1 MLKLSS
7 RGDREYGGKANVC
20 WEVKEVAKSAVMK
33 LVLLLAQFSN
43 PHKDIVAATLGWMCQ
58 AKDVEFE
65 VYYASQR
72 GGGLF
77 SAHGSTIIGGGHYA
91 EFARLLSSF
100 DVSIVC
106 LGDVSLFSSLTG
118 NGQVK
123 EVFSGFRYGKGDSEF
138 LRRMLDGFGLPTP
151 KEAVAIQ
158 TTNLPKGLRH
168 GIAQYVFPEVA
179 KRRALGVPVEI
190 SREQIDELRRM
201 GIEMVWLIATEDA
214 DWSAWKD
221 AGINAQF
228 ARKIRQDADYASF
241 TFSLAEHWLD
251 VATGVD
257 YCEPIFA
264 SYWLPFCVRNNRLQ
278 VCAEEMLKVM
288 KRLQVFAKKLGQNVV
303 YGRWVGGEIGG
314 ARNDEDLFPLFREG
328 IAYEVVEPGQ
338 PVFTVFER
346 LKAKLPQPCT
356 SPFDLEPSDGQLQ
369 KWLSEGKILATFVF
383 HSGEL
388 SHNDAMANIMDIC
401 ATTGIKVGIGVHV
414 QRYAI
419 GGFAVE
425 PMHIPVDEGGVL
437 GLCEPVLHSS
447 GFGIIA
453 ESLAQPEKV
462 AEMMAKAREEISQIT
477 GERFALR
484 GVYCYLDAIP
494 GKWHEPQV
502 DLWRAIQRT
511 GFEYVISSV
520 SPGENRLLYRD
531 GDFVVINQCG
541 HITYPASP
549 FVRVDMIE
557 ELEDMERK
565 MASEGRPVG

>member
-1 MLKLSS
+1 
-7 RGDREYGGKANVC
+7 
-20 WEVKEVAKSAVMK
+20 
-33 LVLLLAQFSN
+33 
-43 PHKDIVAATLGWMCQ
+43 
-58 AKDVEFE
+58 
-65 VYYASQR
+65 
-72 GGGLF
+72 
-77 SAHGSTIIGGGHYA
+77 
-91 EFARLLSSF
+91 
-100 DVSIVC
+100 
-106 LGDVSLFSSLTG
+106 
-118 NGQVK
+118 
-123 EVFSGFRYGKGDSEF
+123 
-138 LRRMLDGFGLPTP
+138 
-151 KEAVAIQ
+151 
-158 TTNLPKGLRH
+158 
-168 GIAQYVFPEVA
+168 
-179 KRRALGVPVEI
+179 
-190 SREQIDELRRM
+190 
-201 GIEMVWLIATEDA
+201 
-214 DWSAWKD
+214 
-221 AGINAQF
+221 
-228 ARKIRQDADYASF
+228 
-241 TFSLAEHWLD
+241 
-251 VATGVD
+251 
-257 YCEPIFA
+257 
-264 SYWLPFCVRNNRLQ
+264 
-278 VCAEEMLKVM
+278 
-288 KRLQVFAKKLGQNVV
+288 
-303 YGRWVGGEIGG
+303 
-314 ARNDEDLFPLFREG
+314 
-328 IAYEVVEPGQ
+328 
-338 PVFTVFER
+338 
-346 LKAKLPQPCT
+346 
-356 SPFDLEPSDGQLQ
+356 
-369 KWLSEGKILATFVF
+369 
-383 HSGEL
+383 
-388 SHNDAMANIMDIC
+388 MANIMDIC